1 MAKKVFVSG
10 CYDMLHSGHVAF
22 FEEAAQLGDLYVG
35 IGSSKTVYELKARKT
50 INSDDERL
58 YMVNALKMVKKA
70 WINSGSGLIDFDK
83 ELREL
88 KPDIFFVNEDGHS
101 PDKEKI
107 SEELGIEYVISK
119 RIPHGNLPTRS
130 TTSLRQECLIPYR
143 LDLCGGWL
151 DQPYV
156 SKFAPGPVITISIEP
171 DYEFNDRSGMSTSS
185 RKKAI
190 ELWQT
195 DIPSGDKEK
204 LAKTLFC
211 FENPPGTKYVSGSQD
226 SLGIVLPALNKLWYD
241 KEEYWPS
248 KIESIYDNDILSWIE
263 SHIYMVP
270 LYPRNSEYAVLENTN
285 IDTVGAQAL
294 SSAAQETWNAIKA
307 KDILAFGE
315 AVKKGFAAQIAMF
328 PNMLSEGV
336 QEQIDLYSKDAIGWK
351 LSGAGGGGY
360 LIFISENPISPS
372 LQIRIRRGSAE

>member
-22 FEEAAQLGDLYVG
+22 FAEAAQLGDLYVG

-58 YMVNALKMVKKA
+58 YMVSSLKMVKQA
-70 WINSGSGLIDFDK
+70 WISSGSGLLDFEK

-88 KPDIFFVNEDGHS
+88 RPDYFFVNEDGNS
-101 PDKEKI
+101 PEKERI
-107 SEELGIEYVISK
+107 ARELGIEYIISK
-119 RIPHGNLPTRS
+119 RIPHANLPSRS
-130 TTSLRQECLIPYR
+130 TTALRQECLIPYR
-143 LDLCGGWL
+143 IDLCGGWL

-156 SKFAPGPVITISIEP
+156 SKYVAGPVITISIEP
-171 DYEFNDRSGMSTSS
+171 DYDFNDRSGMATSS

-195 DIPSGDKEK
+195 NIPAGDKEK

-226 SLGIVLPALNKLWYD
+226 SLGIVMPGLNKLWYD
-241 KEEYWPS
+241 KGEYWPTL
-248 KIESIYDNDILSWIE
+248 IESVHSKEILAWIE
-263 SHIYMVP
+263 SHLYMVP
-270 LYPRNSEYAVLENTN
+270 LYPRVSDYNVLENTH
-285 IDTVGAQAL
+285 IDSAGAARLSQA
-294 SSAAQETWNAIKA
+294 AEDCWRAINSRSLA
-307 KDILAFGE
+307 AFGE
-315 AVKKGFAAQIAMF
+315 SVTRGFEAQIAMF
-328 PNMLSEGV
+328 PNMLSDGV
-336 QEQIDLYSKDAIGWK
+336 QEQIDLYRAEALGWK

-360 LIFISENPISPS
+360 LILIADKPIASAIK
-372 LQIRIRRGSAE
+372 IRIRKG